1 MRISITITDLD
12 VVQHEQLAR
21 AIGKIWTD
29 KIDFDIAMEE
39 ETYKFPVK
47 EKKRKWSRKARLMAK
62 QGLRKDGTPRK
73 KRVTK
78 NKETV

>member
-12 VVQHEQLAR
+12 EVQLEQVAKAL
-21 AIGKIWTD
+21 GKIGVEKD
-29 KIDFDIAMEE
+29 VEVEDNEK
-39 ETYKFPVK
+39 P
-47 EKKRKWSRKARLMAK
+47 KKRRWSRKAKLMAK

-78 NKETV
+78 IKEAV